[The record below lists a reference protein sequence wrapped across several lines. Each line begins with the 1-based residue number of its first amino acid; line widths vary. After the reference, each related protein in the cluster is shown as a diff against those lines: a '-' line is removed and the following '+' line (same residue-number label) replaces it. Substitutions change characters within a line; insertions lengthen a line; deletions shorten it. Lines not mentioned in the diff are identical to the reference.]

1 VTGKMQWY
9 LGAWKRLALAGL
21 ALAALALL
29 LALGGSGEALA
40 QTDPGADFMGGG
52 PLAEV
57 GRQFSLN
64 ARRGPGVQYGVVTVL
79 GGGTVVEMLY
89 RWKSGLWV
97 AVEIPDGR
105 IGWVNATYLNANF
118 ATGALPEW
126 TADPESLL
134 AQGAPQPA
142 APATLEP
149 STGFGNGPRAFVAVA
164 FRLNMRTGPGVIYP
178 VRTVLDGGTEVE
190 MVYRWQAGLWVAVR
204 LSDGRMGWVNATYLN
219 ANFPTG
225 NLPEWV
231 GDPTVVK

>member
-1 VTGKMQWY
+1 MMQGNLNHLRRHWLPL
-9 LGAWKRLALAGL
+9 LGLLALVLLAGL
-21 ALAALALL
+21 SAGSVAAQERA
-29 LALGGSGEALA
+29 
-40 QTDPGADFMGGG
+40 DPGADFMAGG

-89 RWKSGLWV
+89 RWRTGFWI

-105 IGWVNATYLNANF
+105 IGWVNATYLNSDF

-134 AQGAPQPA
+134 LQGAAQPGPT
-142 APATLEP
+142 APEKRDD
-149 STGFGNGPRAFVAVA
+149 FGSGPRGEVARA
-164 FRLNMRTGPGVIYP
+164 FRLNMRQGPSVYYP
-178 VRTVLDGGTEVE
+178 VQRILDGGQPIE
-190 MVYRWQAGLWVAVR
+190 MVYRWREGLWVAIR
-204 LSDGRMGWVNATYLN
+204 LPDGQMGWVNATYLN

-225 NLPEWV
+225 NLPEYI
-231 GDPTVVK
+231 GDPTLVVK